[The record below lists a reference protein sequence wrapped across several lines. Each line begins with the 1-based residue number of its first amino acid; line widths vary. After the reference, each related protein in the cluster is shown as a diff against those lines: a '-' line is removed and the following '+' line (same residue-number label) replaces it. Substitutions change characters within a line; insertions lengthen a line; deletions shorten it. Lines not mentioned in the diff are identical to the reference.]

1 MIKKILNYI
10 EATSSASNPNQN
22 YDVLNFKL
30 HANAAY
36 GKITYALYNKNCG
49 IIHNF
54 NDSKGEQ

>member
-1 MIKKILNYI
+1 MNKKNFNYI

-22 YDVLNFKL
+22 YDVLKFKL

-36 GKITYALYNKNCG
+36 GKIACALYNKNCG